1 MPDLNKEPKNIF
13 KLKKLLILIFLLIFF
28 SIFFFSYPKKIIS
41 KLIFSHDLSLL
52 SYSVFSAI
60 NKNVDFDMTL
70 KKNQKK
76 SLLVLNNYV
85 YKFLRPTR
93 FDGGLKNLDSG
104 VSWKML
110 HGSIWCDGV
119 SDIYLR
125 LAEYTNTRV
134 VMVALF
140 NQKGSSPHTINFV
153 DLDNMYIEKSIERK
167 KKTKLIQNKLKK
179 MYPFDS
185 TYNYIPI
192 RVEPYDSLNINK
204 KNKLNNLNYILNNR
218 FEFPGYGIFDGK
230 KRLSL
235 LEYDKEITNV
245 NRLLSEYSLINNLS
259 LKIHKIIPEV
269 VMKKIY
275 QFGIFINPELDN
287 NYKEFLYARLD
298 HILLDYDGAKK
309 KYSNI
314 ALDTNTYLISQYW
327 FNRIISEES
336 ILEEYDKMKFNNF
349 YHKNLF

>member
-1 MPDLNKEPKNIF
+1 MLDLNKAPKNIF
-13 KLKKLLILIFLLIFF
+13 KIKKLQILIFILILL
-28 SIFFFSYPKKIIS
+28 SLFFFSYPKKIIS

-60 NKNVDFDMTL
+60 NKNQDFDMTL

-76 SLLVLNNYV
+76 SLLVLNNYI

-93 FDGGLKNLDSG
+93 GDGLLQNLDSG
-104 VSWKML
+104 VSWKLL

-140 NQKGSSPHTINFV
+140 DQKGSSPHTINFV
-153 DLDNMYIEKSIERK
+153 DLDNLYIEKSIEK
-167 KKTKLIQNKLKK
+167 KNKTKKIQNKLKN
-179 MYPFDS
+179 MYPFDP
-185 TYNYIPI
+185 TFNYIPI
-192 RVEPYDSLNINK
+192 RVEPYNSLNVNK

-218 FEFPGYGIFDGK
+218 FEFPGYGIFDDG

-336 ILEEYDKMKFNNF
+336 VLEEYDKMKFNNF